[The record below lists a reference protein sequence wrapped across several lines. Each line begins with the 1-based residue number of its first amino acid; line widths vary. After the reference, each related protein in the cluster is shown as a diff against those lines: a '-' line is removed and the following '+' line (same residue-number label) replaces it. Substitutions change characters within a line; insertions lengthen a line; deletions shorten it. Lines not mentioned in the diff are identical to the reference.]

1 MCSLEIYSINTYWK
15 GCTFLL
21 ATVRAKYTRLTP
33 KSRDQ
38 LHPCDMLHLAIVL
51 DCLQSATALGVMYRT
66 EAMGTRIYRLQVH
79 MDQRLEIVTVTRW
92 DSNRIVII
100 LHPGCGRQ
108 KVELCAKP
116 ICYGS
121 FQLIPC
127 LILCIVWYKY
137 QLTYHFAYFEVW
149 ATPLLAKHSTL
160 CWNSRC
166 LISNVN
172 STVHSHKQKNLV
184 VMHHA

>member
-1 MCSLEIYSINTYWK
+1 MWYATLSDCAW
-15 GCTFLL
+15 LL
-21 ATVRAKYTRLTP
+21 AVRYCPR
-33 KSRDQ
+33 
-38 LHPCDMLHLAIVL
+38 C
-51 DCLQSATALGVMYRT
+51 MYRT
-66 EAMGTRIYRLQVH
+66 EAVGTRIYRLQVH